1 MQDFFRNASE
11 ASPSEEMD
19 EHSLRLARLE
29 YEGETRK
36 TMNKAYKKLEA
47 SKKKLE
53 SIIGQKR
60 ERLAG
65 LRPQL
70 AELLDKA
77 RPVQEFLD
85 LGVSMTKNKEQL
97 QLAR

>member
-11 ASPSEEMD
+11 SLKSDEMD
-19 EHSLRLARLE
+19 EHSLHLARLE
-29 YEGETRK
+29 HEGETRK
-36 TMNKAYKKLEA
+36 TMNEAYMKLEA
-47 SKKKLE
+47 GKKKLE
-53 SIIGQKR
+53 SIIGKKR

-65 LRPQL
+65 LGPQL

-85 LGVSMTKNKEQL
+85 LGVSITKNKEQL